1 MCAYLRRAG
10 GSDTVMATDL
20 DKLKARLQALR
31 EKTIANGCTEEE
43 ALSAAAKVAEL
54 LDRHDLSLS
63 DLEIRDE
70 QCTQS
75 AIETNRKQRQPI
87 SSCIPAIADYCD
99 CKVWQEKDET
109 GRVRYVFFG
118 LRPSIEMAHYVYDV
132 IATAM
137 QTAWMDYARQ
147 QRFIRYGHDEKGS
160 FLFGMAVSIA
170 DKLGAMKA
178 ERDEAIRVST
188 GRDLVV
194 VRHAIVEAEF
204 AKLDLNLR
212 RRRASGKTVALKA
225 FEAGQFAGQA
235 LALHPGISGK
245 RASGK

>member
-1 MCAYLRRAG
+1 M
-10 GSDTVMATDL
+10 VMATDL

-31 EKTIANGCTEEE
+31 EKTTANGCTEEE
-43 ALSAAAKVAEL
+43 ALAAAAKVAEL

-63 DLEIRDE
+63 DLEIREE
-70 QCTQS
+70 QCAQS

-87 SSCIPAIADYCD
+87 SSCIPAIAEYCD

-137 QTAWMDYARQ
+137 QTAWMQYARN

-170 DKLGAMKA
+170 NKLSAMKM
-178 ERDEAIRVST
+178 ERDEAIRISS

-194 VRHAIVEAEF
+194 VRRAVVDTEF

-212 RRRASGKTVALKA
+212 RGRASGKKVALKA
-225 FEAGQFAGQA
+225 FEAGQVAGQA
-235 LALHPGISGK
+235 LALHPGVGGNPGDGSCEP
-245 RASGK
+245 R